1 MEESWLSTSGTTAW
15 TYDSSAVA
23 WDSNKQYQ
31 IRSRATDNA
40 KNIEI
45 PDSGITVK
53 IDMIVPTSNIN
64 IPVNDT
70 FLSQLDQISGTAE
83 DNIKTGVTKVELII
97 KQIKND
103 IYWDGLKWTST
114 EFWLTAS
121 GTTKWVYDSSS
132 VQWVSGQTYN
142 ISSRAVDL
150 AGNIQTPGDSV
161 EFMYDDE
168 PPEAFIKINDGNEF
182 TNSTDVTL
190 TLDCF
195 DAGSGIS
202 GMSFSDDNNSWTAWE
217 PDENTKSFT
226 LFIGDGTKYIYLKVK
241 DYADN
246 QNMASTSIVLD
257 TKEPHDLKIVI
268 NEGDPFTNSNEV
280 ELALIAF
287 DELSGINKLS
297 FSADN
302 EHWSGW
308 TDIDSTLEDILSY
321 SSNHSY
327 TMPVGEG
334 TKFIYFRAKD
344 GAGNIALPVHASI
357 ALDSTP
363 PEDLSI
369 TINDGD
375 DTTDNLTVSLTLSA
389 GDNLS
394 GIDKMSFSTDGSTWS
409 DWENYTSTVSY
420 ELSEGDGE
428 KYIYFR
434 VKDSAGNIAEP
445 VKDTIKYSN
454 PDQEVKKG
462 DKGEQTSGF
471 YIALLIIIIIIVVV
485 IIFLFFYLKKKRKV
499 EEPTET
505 PTPALTPEKVFVPPA
520 IPSKPSEGQLVSK
533 PQAAPL
539 PVQEPPKVQPSAVS
553 PIPQVQPIPRME
565 PTVQKPKPVTPR
577 LPPRHNDLKK

>member
-1 MEESWLSTSGTTAW
+1 L
-15 TYDSSAVA
+15 
-23 WDSNKQYQ
+23 

-40 KNIEI
+40 NNIET
-45 PDSGITVK
+45 PGTGILII
-53 IDMIVPTSNIN
+53 IDMINPISIIN
-64 IPVNDT
+64 IPAPDT
-70 FLSQLDQISGTAE
+70 FLSQLDQISGNAE

-132 VQWVSGQTYN
+132 IPWVSGQTYN

-150 AGNIQTPGDSV
+150 AGNIQIPGDRV

-202 GMSFSDDNNSWTAWE
+202 SMSFSDDNNSWSAWE
-217 PDENTKSFT
+217 PYDKTKSFT
-226 LFIGDGTKYIYLKVK
+226 LFIGDGTKNIFLRVR
-241 DYADN
+241 DYANN
-246 QNMASTSIVLD
+246 QNIRSASIVLD
-257 TKEPHDLKIVI
+257 TKEPHDLKIII
-268 NEGDPFTNSNEV
+268 NEGEPFTNSNEV
-280 ELALIAF
+280 ELALIAY
-287 DELSGINKLS
+287 DEVSGINKLS

-302 EHWSGW
+302 EHWSEW
-308 TDIDSTLEDILSY
+308 TDIDSTVEDILSY

-327 TMPVGEG
+327 TMPDGEG
-334 TKFIYFRAKD
+334 TKFVYFRAKD
-344 GAGNIALPVHASI
+344 GAGNTALPVHASI
-357 ALDSTP
+357 TLDSTP

-375 DTTDNLTVSLTLSA
+375 DSTDSLTVSLTLSA
-389 GDNLS
+389 VDNLS
-394 GIDKMSFSTDGSTWS
+394 GIDKMSFSNNGSIWS
-409 DWENYTSTVSY
+409 PWENYTNSISF
-420 ELSEGDGE
+420 ELPEGDGD

-445 VKDTIKYSN
+445 VEDTIN
-454 PDQEVKKG
+454 VRIEEDGPEGDKKG
-462 DKGEQTSGF
+462 DKGEQSSGF
-471 YIALLIIIIIIVVV
+471 YIALLIIIIIIVIV
-485 IIFLFFYLKKKRKV
+485 IISSFFYLKRRREV

-505 PTPALTPEKVFVPPA
+505 PEPALAPEKVFDPTA
-520 IPSKPSEGQLVSK
+520 IPPKPSEGQIAGK
-533 PQAAPL
+533 PQVTPL
-539 PVQEPPKVQPSAVS
+539 PAREPPKVQPSAVS

-565 PTVQKPKPVTPR
+565 PTVQKPEPELPS
-577 LPPRHNDLKK
+577 LPPSQNDLRK